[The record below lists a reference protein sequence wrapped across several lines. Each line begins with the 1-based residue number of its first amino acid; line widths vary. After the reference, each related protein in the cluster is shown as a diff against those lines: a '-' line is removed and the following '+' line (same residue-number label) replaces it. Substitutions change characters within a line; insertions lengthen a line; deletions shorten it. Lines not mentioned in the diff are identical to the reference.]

1 MRDHVGS
8 FFGVAENFLLHKK
21 ALHVDDA
28 RSREDQVHQMEL

>member
-21 ALHVDDA
+21 ALNANDA

>member
-8 FFGVAENFLLHKK
+8 FFCVAGNFLLHKK
-21 ALHVDDA
+21 ALNANDA

>member
-8 FFGVAENFLLHKK
+8 FFGVVENFLLHKK
-21 ALHVDDA
+21 ALNANDA